1 MLKLWIQMQWMDLLK
16 KFMILFREIM
26 DEYKYRINFLMHYWY
41 SPFFLN
47 NLKYKFNKNLYVAL
61 IKKA

>member
-1 MLKLWIQMQWMDLLK
+1 MDLLK

-26 DEYKYRINFLMHYWY
+26 EEYKYRINFLMHYWY